1 MPSLSPR
8 PPSPRHR
15 GVCVRCSQPPGKG
28 TARVW
33 LSQRGFGRRGWRTRV
48 RRSASPETA
57 TGPTETPASCR
68 SVAEVSFANGGFV
81 ARTRFGVFGQA
92 MSRYGSRTLRRGF
105 FVVDRNIC
113 NFLWY
118 GGVVRGVV
126 GEGLRS
132 VGVVPILQPGAC
144 ALSCPS
150 LAVYRAGAFGL
161 RLLYCPWS
169 RCFSL
174 HYQGNAAYA
183 LRPLC
188 VARDLGWCECN
199 YPRWGGHTS
208 ESTVTT
214 LPVLGAPTSIMG
226 RSSHGGY
233 VTGLRPFALPR
244 S

>member
-1 MPSLSPR
+1 MQGHYIPSITSIAGGLSSHHSHGTGLR
-8 PPSPRHR
+8 P
-15 GVCVRCSQPPGKG
+15 
-28 TARVW
+28 
-33 LSQRGFGRRGWRTRV
+33 
-48 RRSASPETA
+48 
-57 TGPTETPASCR
+57 
-68 SVAEVSFANGGFV
+68 
-81 ARTRFGVFGQA
+81 
-92 MSRYGSRTLRRGF
+92 

-161 RLLYCPWS
+161 RPLYCPWS

>member
-1 MPSLSPR
+1 MTTPGGTRTPCQSVPATPPCSAHRLLSWGRSFQSAWPR
-8 PPSPRHR
+8 P
-15 GVCVRCSQPPGKG
+15 
-28 TARVW
+28 
-33 LSQRGFGRRGWRTRV
+33 
-48 RRSASPETA
+48 
-57 TGPTETPASCR
+57 
-68 SVAEVSFANGGFV
+68 
-81 ARTRFGVFGQA
+81 
-92 MSRYGSRTLRRGF
+92 

-113 NFLWY
+113 NFLCY
-118 GGVVRGVV
+118 GGVEGGV

-161 RLLYCPWS
+161 RPLYCPWS

-244 S
+244 SYAARLARAELCR

>member
-1 MPSLSPR
+1 MPILSPR
-8 PPSPRHR
+8 PPSPHHR

-105 FVVDRNIC
+105 IRLGSRLHFR
-113 NFLWY
+113 LPRY
-118 GGVVRGVV
+118 LGAHPRSL
-126 GEGLRS
+126 LR
-132 VGVVPILQPGAC
+132 AE
-144 ALSCPS
+144 ALSLC
-150 LAVYRAGAFGL
+150 L
-161 RLLYCPWS
+161 RLL
-169 RCFSL
+169 RRSL
-174 HYQGNAAYA
+174 RLAEAGCGACHLSNIRAVGV
-183 LRPLC
+183 LR
-188 VARDLGWCECN
+188 
-199 YPRWGGHTS
+199 
-208 ESTVTT
+208 
-214 LPVLGAPTSIMG
+214 I
-226 RSSHGGY
+226 RSS
-233 VTGLRPFALPR
+233 RAK